1 MKRKWGFILRDR
13 IAHLTLMNNQILN
26 MIQQDMK
33 LLVIK
38 SSNQE
43 LLTRLTVTR
52 RYVSTVTGRYVSTNY
67 PKELLCHVQICNI
80 CLGPTSNLWFTK

>member
-1 MKRKWGFILRDR
+1 MKMKWGFILRDR
-13 IAHLTLMNNQILN
+13 IAPLTLMNKQVLKMNQ
-26 MIQQDMK
+26 QMK

-38 SSNQE
+38 SSNQQ

-67 PKELLCHVQICNI
+67 PKEFLCHVQICNI

>member
-1 MKRKWGFILRDR
+1 MKMKWGFILRDR
-13 IAHLTLMNNQILN
+13 IAHSTLMNKQILL

-52 RYVSTVTGRYVSTNY
+52 RYVSTVTGRYISTN
-67 PKELLCHVQICNI
+67 
-80 CLGPTSNLWFTK
+80 

>member
-1 MKRKWGFILRDR
+1 MKMKWGFILRDR
-13 IAHLTLMNNQILN
+13 IAPLTLMNKQVLKMNQ
-26 MIQQDMK
+26 QMK

-38 SSNQE
+38 SSNQQ

-80 CLGPTSNLWFTK
+80 CLCPTSNLWFTK

>member
-1 MKRKWGFILRDR
+1 MKMKWGFILRDR
-13 IAHLTLMNNQILN
+13 IAPLTLMNKQVLKMNQ
-26 MIQQDMK
+26 QMK

-38 SSNQE
+38 SSNQQ

-67 PKELLCHVQICNI
+67 PKELV
-80 CLGPTSNLWFTK
+80 PKTSSKTN

>member
-1 MKRKWGFILRDR
+1 MKMKWGFILRDR
-13 IAHLTLMNNQILN
+13 IAPLTLINKQVLKMN
-26 MIQQDMK
+26 QQMK

-38 SSNQE
+38 SSNQQ

-67 PKELLCHVQICNI
+67 PKE
-80 CLGPTSNLWFTK
+80 